1 MFETGDSGGDVGKRT
16 TMIRIALADDHN
28 VVRQGLRALLE
39 GVKDFR
45 VVGEARDGKE
55 VVELV
60 TREKP
65 DVAVVDLA
73 MPSLNGVEATRRI
86 VRDLPQVK
94 VLVLSM
100 YTGEEYVR
108 EALAAGAS
116 GYLVKDSA
124 ADDLVEAIRAVAK
137 GGEFLSPAIAHLAQG
152 RGAGT
157 PLDRLTSRERE
168 VLQLIAEGNSNK
180 EIAARLTLSVKTI
193 EAHRTNLMSKL
204 DIHDTASLTRFAIA
218 RGLVRTE

>member
-1 MFETGDSGGDVGKRT
+1 
-16 TMIRIALADDHN
+16 
-28 VVRQGLRALLE
+28 
-39 GVKDFR
+39 VKDFR

-55 VVELV
+55 MVELV
-60 TREKP
+60 TKERP
-65 DVAVVDLA
+65 DVALVDVA
-73 MPSLNGVEATRRI
+73 MPSLNGVEAARRI

-108 EALAAGAS
+108 EALAAGAA

-124 ADDLVEAIRAVAK
+124 AEELTEAIRVVAR
-137 GGEFLSPAIAHLAQG
+137 GERYLSPAVAHLAG
-152 RGAGT
+152 KGSPAGPS
-157 PLDRLTSRERE
+157 PLDRLTTRERE

-180 EIAARLTLSVKTI
+180 EIAARLSLSVKTI
-193 EAHRTNLMSKL
+193 EAHRTNLMAKL

-218 RGLVRTE
+218 RGLVSTE

>member
-1 MFETGDSGGDVGKRT
+1 
-16 TMIRIALADDHN
+16 MIRIALADDHN

-45 VVGEARDGKE
+45 VVAEAKDGKE
-55 VVELV
+55 MVETVV
-60 TREKP
+60 REKP
-65 DVAVVDLA
+65 DVAVIDLA

-86 VRDLPQVK
+86 VRDVPGVK

-108 EALAAGAS
+108 EAMAAGAL

-124 ADDLVEAIRAVAK
+124 ADDLVKAIRSVA
-137 GGEFLSPAIAHLAQG
+137 GGEVFLSPAIAHLAG
-152 RGAGT
+152 KGGAT
-157 PLDRLTSRERE
+157 ASALDRLTSRERE

-193 EAHRTNLMSKL
+193 EAHRTNLMAKL

>member
-1 MFETGDSGGDVGKRT
+1 
-16 TMIRIALADDHN
+16 MIRIALADDHN

-55 VVELV
+55 MVELV
-60 TREKP
+60 LREKP

-86 VRDLPQVK
+86 VRDMPAVK

-108 EALAAGAS
+108 EALSAGAG

-124 ADDLVEAIRAVAK
+124 ADDLVEAIRLVAR
-137 GGEFLSPAIAHLAQG
+137 GAQFLSPAIAHLAAPPG
-152 RGAGT
+152 KGT
-157 PLDRLTSRERE
+157 ASPLDRLTSRERE

-180 EIAARLTLSVKTI
+180 EIAARLQLSVKTI
-193 EAHRTNLMSKL
+193 EAHRTNLMTKL

>member
-1 MFETGDSGGDVGKRT
+1 M
-16 TMIRIALADDHN
+16 
-28 VVRQGLRALLE
+28 
-39 GVKDFR
+39 
-45 VVGEARDGKE
+45 VGEAGDGKE
-55 VVELV
+55 LVELV
-60 TREKP
+60 LRELP

-86 VRDLPQVK
+86 AREAPSVRT
-94 VLVLSM
+94 LVLSM

-108 EALAAGAS
+108 EALAAGAA

-124 ADDLVEAIRAVAK
+124 ADDLVEAIRLVGK
-137 GGEFLSPAIAHLAQG
+137 GGQVLSPAIAHLSG
-152 RGAGT
+152 PRTKGGAS

-180 EIAARLTLSVKTI
+180 EIASRLTLSVKTV
-193 EAHRTNLMSKL
+193 EAHRTNLMTKL

-218 RGLVRTE
+218 RGLVRSE

>member
-1 MFETGDSGGDVGKRT
+1 
-16 TMIRIALADDHN
+16 MIRIALADDHN

-55 VVELV
+55 MVELV
-60 TREKP
+60 MREKP
-65 DVAVVDLA
+65 DVALIDVA

-124 ADDLVEAIRAVAK
+124 ADELVEAIRVVAR
-137 GGEFLSPAIAHLAQG
+137 GERFLSPAVAHLAG
-152 RGAGT
+152 KGSAAAS
-157 PLDRLTSRERE
+157 PLERLTTRERE

-193 EAHRTNLMSKL
+193 EAHRTNLMAKL

>member
-1 MFETGDSGGDVGKRT
+1 
-16 TMIRIALADDHN
+16 MIRIALADDHH
-28 VVRQGLRALLE
+28 VVRQGIRALLE

-45 VVGEARDGKE
+45 VVGEAADGKE
-55 VVELV
+55 MVELV
-60 TREKP
+60 MRERP
-65 DVAVVDLA
+65 DLALVDVA
-73 MPSLNGVEATRRI
+73 MPQLNGIEACRRI
-86 VRDLPQVK
+86 VRDLPSVK

-124 ADDLVEAIRAVAK
+124 ADELVEAIRVVAR
-137 GGEFLSPAIAHLAQG
+137 GERFLSPAVAHIAG
-152 RGAGT
+152 KSGAAAT
-157 PLDRLTSRERE
+157 ALDRLTTRERE

-180 EIAARLTLSVKTI
+180 AIAARLTLSVKTI
-193 EAHRTNLMSKL
+193 EAHRTNLMAKL

>member
-1 MFETGDSGGDVGKRT
+1 MAIP
-16 TMIRIALADDHN
+16 MIRIALADDHA
-28 VVRQGLRALLE
+28 VVRQGIRALLE

-45 VVGEARDGKE
+45 VVGEAGDGKE
-55 VVELV
+55 MVELV
-60 TREKP
+60 TRERP
-65 DVAVVDLA
+65 DVALVDVA
-73 MPSLNGVEATRRI
+73 MPALNGIEAARRI
-86 VRDLPQVK
+86 VRDLPAVK

-124 ADDLVEAIRAVAK
+124 ADELVEAIRVVAR
-137 GGEFLSPAIAHLAQG
+137 GERFLSPAVAHLAVKT
-152 RGAGT
+152 GAAASQ
-157 PLDRLTSRERE
+157 LDRLTTRERE

-180 EIAARLTLSVKTI
+180 AIAARLSLSVKTI
-193 EAHRTNLMSKL
+193 EAHRTNLMAKL

>member
-1 MFETGDSGGDVGKRT
+1 MHVEGVQVV
-16 TMIRIALADDHN
+16 IRIALADDHN

-45 VVGEARDGKE
+45 VVGEASDGKE
-55 VVELV
+55 MVELV
-60 TREKP
+60 MREKP
-65 DVAVVDLA
+65 DVALVDVA

-86 VRDLPQVK
+86 VRDLAQVK

-100 YTGEEYVR
+100 YTGEEYIR

-124 ADDLVEAIRAVAK
+124 ADELVEAIRVVAR
-137 GGEFLSPAIAHLAQG
+137 GDRFLSPAIAHLAG
-152 RGAGT
+152 KGSTAT
-157 PLDRLTSRERE
+157 SPLDRLTTRERE

-193 EAHRTNLMSKL
+193 EAHRTNLMAKL

>member
-1 MFETGDSGGDVGKRT
+1 
-16 TMIRIALADDHN
+16 MIRIALADDHA
-28 VVRQGLRALLE
+28 VVRQGIRALLE

-45 VVGEARDGKE
+45 VVGEAGDGKAM
-55 VVELV
+55 VELV
-60 TREKP
+60 MKERP
-65 DVAVVDLA
+65 DVALVDVA
-73 MPSLNGVEATRRI
+73 MPALNGVEAARRI
-86 VRDLPQVK
+86 VRDLPEVK

-124 ADDLVEAIRAVAK
+124 ADELVEAIRVVAR
-137 GGEFLSPAIAHLAQG
+137 GEKYLSPAVAHLAVKA
-152 RGAGT
+152 GAGGASQ
-157 PLDRLTSRERE
+157 LDRLTTRERE

-180 EIAARLTLSVKTI
+180 AIAARLSLSVKTI
-193 EAHRTNLMSKL
+193 EAHRTNLMAKL

>member
-1 MFETGDSGGDVGKRT
+1 
-16 TMIRIALADDHN
+16 MIRIALADDHN

-55 VVELV
+55 MVELV
-60 TREKP
+60 FREKP
-65 DVAVVDLA
+65 DVAVIDLA

-86 VRDLPQVK
+86 VRDMPAVR

-108 EALAAGAS
+108 EALAAGAA

-124 ADDLVEAIRAVAK
+124 ADDLVEAIRLVAK
-137 GGEFLSPAIAHLAQG
+137 GSQFLSPAIAHLAQPPG
-152 RGAGT
+152 KGT
-157 PLDRLTSRERE
+157 ASPLDRLTSRERE

-180 EIAARLTLSVKTI
+180 EIAARLSLSVKTI
-193 EAHRTNLMSKL
+193 EAHRTNLMTKL

>member
-1 MFETGDSGGDVGKRT
+1 MAAS
-16 TMIRIALADDHN
+16 MIRIALADDHA
-28 VVRQGLRALLE
+28 VVRQGIRALLE

-45 VVGEARDGKE
+45 VVGEAGDGKE
-55 VVELV
+55 MVELV
-60 TREKP
+60 TRERP
-65 DVAVVDLA
+65 DVALVDVA
-73 MPSLNGVEATRRI
+73 MPALNGIEAARRI
-86 VRDLPQVK
+86 VRDLPAVK

-124 ADDLVEAIRAVAK
+124 ADELVEAIRVVAR
-137 GGEFLSPAIAHLAQG
+137 GERFLSPAVAHLAVKTGSPASQ
-152 RGAGT
+152 
-157 PLDRLTSRERE
+157 LDRLTTRERE

-180 EIAARLTLSVKTI
+180 AIAARLSLSVKTI
-193 EAHRTNLMSKL
+193 EAHRTNLMAKL

>member
-1 MFETGDSGGDVGKRT
+1 
-16 TMIRIALADDHN
+16 MIKIALADDHN
-28 VVRQGLRALLE
+28 VVRQGIRALLE

-55 VVELV
+55 MVELV
-60 TREKP
+60 LREKP
-65 DVAVVDLA
+65 DVALVDVA

-124 ADDLVEAIRAVAK
+124 AEELTEAIRTVAR
-137 GGEFLSPAIAHLAQG
+137 GERFLSPAVAHLTG
-152 RGAGT
+152 KGAAGAS
-157 PLDRLTSRERE
+157 PLERLTTRERE

-180 EIAARLTLSVKTI
+180 EIAARLSLSVKTI
-193 EAHRTNLMSKL
+193 EAHRTNLMAKL

>member
-1 MFETGDSGGDVGKRT
+1 
-16 TMIRIALADDHN
+16 MIRIALADDHH
-28 VVRQGLRALLE
+28 VVRQGIRALLE

-45 VVGEARDGKE
+45 VVGEAADGKE
-55 VVELV
+55 MVELV
-60 TREKP
+60 MREKP
-65 DVAVVDLA
+65 DVALVDVA
-73 MPSLNGVEATRRI
+73 MPQLNGVEACRRI
-86 VRDLPQVK
+86 VRDLPSVK

-124 ADDLVEAIRAVAK
+124 ADELVEAIRVVAR
-137 GGEFLSPAIAHLAQG
+137 GERFLSPAVAPIAAKSAATTL
-152 RGAGT
+152 
-157 PLDRLTSRERE
+157 LDRLTTRERE

-180 EIAARLTLSVKTI
+180 AIAARLSLSVKTI
-193 EAHRTNLMSKL
+193 EAHRTNLMAKL

>member
-1 MFETGDSGGDVGKRT
+1 
-16 TMIRIALADDHN
+16 MIRIGLADDHN

-39 GVKDFR
+39 GVKDFK
-45 VVGEARDGKE
+45 VVGEASDGKE
-55 VVELV
+55 MVELV
-60 TREKP
+60 LRERP
-65 DVAVVDLA
+65 DVAVIDLA

-86 VRDLPQVK
+86 VRDAPAVR

-108 EALAAGAS
+108 EALGAGAA

-124 ADDLVEAIRAVAK
+124 ADDLVEAIRVIAA
-137 GGEFLSPAIAHLAQG
+137 GGQFLSPAIAYIAADSG
-152 RGAGT
+152 KGGKAGAS

-180 EIAARLTLSVKTI
+180 EIAARLSLSVKTI

>member
-1 MFETGDSGGDVGKRT
+1 
-16 TMIRIALADDHN
+16 MIRIALADDHN

-55 VVELV
+55 MVELV
-60 TREKP
+60 FREKP
-65 DVAVVDLA
+65 DVAVIDLA

-86 VRDLPQVK
+86 VRDLPAVR

-108 EALAAGAS
+108 EALAAGAA

-124 ADDLVEAIRAVAK
+124 ADDLVEAIRLVAK
-137 GGEFLSPAIAHLAQG
+137 GSQFLSPAIAHLAQPG
-152 RGAGT
+152 GKGT
-157 PLDRLTSRERE
+157 ASPLDRLTSRERE

-180 EIAARLTLSVKTI
+180 EIAARLSLSVKTI
-193 EAHRTNLMSKL
+193 EAHRTNLMTKL

>member
-1 MFETGDSGGDVGKRT
+1 
-16 TMIRIALADDHN
+16 MIRIALADDHA
-28 VVRQGLRALLE
+28 VVRQGIRALLE

-45 VVGEARDGKE
+45 VVGEAGDGKE
-55 VVELV
+55 MVELV
-60 TREKP
+60 TRERP
-65 DVAVVDLA
+65 DVALVDVA
-73 MPSLNGVEATRRI
+73 MPALNGIEAARRI
-86 VRDLPQVK
+86 VRDLSSVK

-124 ADDLVEAIRAVAK
+124 ADELVEAIRVVAR
-137 GGEFLSPAIAHLAQG
+137 GERFLSPAVAALAVKVGSAASQ
-152 RGAGT
+152 
-157 PLDRLTSRERE
+157 LDRLTTRERE

-180 EIAARLTLSVKTI
+180 AIAARLTLSVKTI
-193 EAHRTNLMSKL
+193 EAHRTNLMAKL

>member
-1 MFETGDSGGDVGKRT
+1 
-16 TMIRIALADDHN
+16 MIRIALADDHK

-39 GVKDFR
+39 GVKDFS
-45 VVGEARDGKE
+45 VVAEAGDGKE
-55 VVELV
+55 IVELV
-60 TREKP
+60 LREKP
-65 DVAVVDLA
+65 EVAVIDLA

-86 VRDLPQVK
+86 VRDVPQVK

-108 EALAAGAS
+108 EALNAGAS

-124 ADDLVEAIRAVAK
+124 ADDLVEAIRLVAR
-137 GGEFLSPAIAHLAQG
+137 GERFLSPAIAHIADRTG
-152 RGAGT
+152 NGVT
-157 PLDRLTSRERE
+157 SYDRLTTRERE

-180 EIAARLTLSVKTI
+180 EIAARLSLSVKTI
-193 EAHRTNLMSKL
+193 EAHRTNLMAKL

>member
-1 MFETGDSGGDVGKRT
+1 
-16 TMIRIALADDHN
+16 MIRIALADDHH
-28 VVRQGLRALLE
+28 VVRQGIRALLE

-45 VVGEARDGKE
+45 VVGEAADGKE
-55 VVELV
+55 MVELV
-60 TREKP
+60 MRERP
-65 DVAVVDLA
+65 DLALVDVA
-73 MPSLNGVEATRRI
+73 MPQLNGIEACRRI
-86 VRDLPQVK
+86 VRDLPAVK

-100 YTGEEYVR
+100 YTAEEYVR

-124 ADDLVEAIRAVAK
+124 ADELVEAIRVVAR
-137 GGEFLSPAIAHLAQG
+137 GERFLSPAVAHIAAKG
-152 RGAGT
+152 GVAAT
-157 PLDRLTSRERE
+157 PLDRLTTRERE

-180 EIAARLTLSVKTI
+180 AIAARLTLSVKTI
-193 EAHRTNLMSKL
+193 EAHRTNLMAKL

>member
-1 MFETGDSGGDVGKRT
+1 MVT
-16 TMIRIALADDHN
+16 IALADDHN

-39 GVKDFR
+39 GVRDFR
-45 VVGEARDGKE
+45 VVGEARDGTE
-55 VVELV
+55 MVELV
-60 TREKP
+60 MREKP
-65 DVAVVDLA
+65 DVALVDVA

-108 EALAAGAS
+108 EALGAGAS

-124 ADDLVEAIRAVAK
+124 ADELVEAIRVVAR
-137 GGEFLSPAIAHLAQG
+137 GDRFLSPAVAHLAG
-152 RGAGT
+152 RSNAPAS
-157 PLDRLTSRERE
+157 PLERLTTRERE

-180 EIAARLTLSVKTI
+180 EIAARLSLSVKTI
-193 EAHRTNLMSKL
+193 EAHRTNLMAKL

>member
-1 MFETGDSGGDVGKRT
+1 
-16 TMIRIALADDHN
+16 MIRIALADDHA
-28 VVRQGLRALLE
+28 VVRQGIRALLE

-45 VVGEARDGKE
+45 VVGEAGDGKE
-55 VVELV
+55 MVELV
-60 TREKP
+60 TRERP
-65 DVAVVDLA
+65 DVAVVDVA
-73 MPSLNGVEATRRI
+73 MPALNGIEAARRI
-86 VRDLPQVK
+86 VRDLPAVK

-124 ADDLVEAIRAVAK
+124 ADELVEAIRVVAR
-137 GGEFLSPAIAHLAQG
+137 GERFLSPAVAHLAVKT
-152 RGAGT
+152 GT
-157 PLDRLTSRERE
+157 AASQLDRLTTRERE

-180 EIAARLTLSVKTI
+180 AIAARLSLSVKTI
-193 EAHRTNLMSKL
+193 EAHRTNLMAKL

>member
-1 MFETGDSGGDVGKRT
+1 
-16 TMIRIALADDHN
+16 MIRIALADDHA
-28 VVRQGLRALLE
+28 VVRQGIRALLE

-45 VVGEARDGKE
+45 VVGEAGDGKAM
-55 VVELV
+55 VELV
-60 TREKP
+60 TKERP
-65 DVAVVDLA
+65 DVALVDVA
-73 MPSLNGVEATRRI
+73 MPALNGVEAARRI
-86 VRDLPQVK
+86 VRDLPEVK

-124 ADDLVEAIRAVAK
+124 ADELVEAIRVVAR
-137 GGEFLSPAIAHLAQG
+137 GEKYLSPAVAHLAVKA
-152 RGAGT
+152 GAGGASQ
-157 PLDRLTSRERE
+157 LDRLTTRERE

-180 EIAARLTLSVKTI
+180 AIAARLSLSVKTI
-193 EAHRTNLMSKL
+193 EAHRTNLMAKL

>member
-1 MFETGDSGGDVGKRT
+1 MT
-16 TMIRIALADDHN
+16 TIRIALADDHN

-39 GVKDFR
+39 GVKDFK
-45 VVGEARDGKE
+45 VVAEARDGKE
-55 VVELV
+55 MVETVV
-60 TREKP
+60 REKP
-65 DVAVVDLA
+65 DVAVIDLA

-86 VRDLPQVK
+86 VRDCPGVK

-108 EALAAGAS
+108 EALGAGAS

-124 ADDLVEAIRAVAK
+124 ADDLVKAIRAIAA
-137 GGEFLSPAIAHLAQG
+137 GEGFLSPAIAHLADKG
-152 RGAGT
+152 NT
-157 PLDRLTSRERE
+157 PGSALDRLTTRERE

-180 EIAARLTLSVKTI
+180 EIAARLSLSVKTI
-193 EAHRTNLMSKL
+193 EAHRTNLMAKL

-218 RGLVRTE
+218 RGLVRSE

>member
-1 MFETGDSGGDVGKRT
+1 
-16 TMIRIALADDHN
+16 MIRIALADDHH
-28 VVRQGLRALLE
+28 VVRQGIRALLE

-45 VVGEARDGKE
+45 VVGEAADGKE
-55 VVELV
+55 MVELV
-60 TREKP
+60 MRERP
-65 DVAVVDLA
+65 DLALVDVA
-73 MPSLNGVEATRRI
+73 MPQLNGIEACRRI
-86 VRDLPQVK
+86 VRDLPSVK

-124 ADDLVEAIRAVAK
+124 ADELVEAIRVVAR
-137 GGEFLSPAIAHLAQG
+137 GERFLSPAVAHIAAKS
-152 RGAGT
+152 GAAAT
-157 PLDRLTSRERE
+157 LLDRLTTRERE

-180 EIAARLTLSVKTI
+180 AIAARLSLSVKTI
-193 EAHRTNLMSKL
+193 EAHRTNLMAKL

>member
-1 MFETGDSGGDVGKRT
+1 MV
-16 TMIRIALADDHN
+16 RIALADDHN

-55 VVELV
+55 MVELV
-60 TREKP
+60 LREKP
-65 DVAVVDLA
+65 DVAVIDLA

-86 VRDLPQVK
+86 VRDAPGVR

-108 EALAAGAS
+108 EALGAGAG

-124 ADDLVEAIRAVAK
+124 ADDLVEAIRTVSS
-137 GGEFLSPAIAHLAQG
+137 GGQFLSPAIAHLAQG
-152 RGAGT
+152 SGKGGAS

-180 EIAARLTLSVKTI
+180 EIAARLSLSVKTI

-218 RGLVRTE
+218 RGLVHTE

>member
-1 MFETGDSGGDVGKRT
+1 
-16 TMIRIALADDHN
+16 MIKIALADDHK

-39 GVKDFR
+39 GVKEFK
-45 VVGEARDGKE
+45 VVAEAGDGKE
-55 VVELV
+55 IVELV
-60 TREKP
+60 LREKP
-65 DVAVVDLA
+65 DVAVIDLA

-86 VRDLPQVK
+86 VRDSPAVR

-108 EALAAGAS
+108 EALGAGAA

-124 ADDLVEAIRAVAK
+124 ADDLVEAIRRVAR
-137 GGEFLSPAIAHLAQG
+137 GESFLSPAIAHLAD
-152 RGAGT
+152 RSGAASS
-157 PLDRLTSRERE
+157 PLERLTTRERE

-180 EIAARLTLSVKTI
+180 EIAARLSLSVKTI
-193 EAHRTNLMSKL
+193 EAHRTNLMAKL

>member
-1 MFETGDSGGDVGKRT
+1 
-16 TMIRIALADDHN
+16 MIRIALADDHK

-39 GVKDFR
+39 GVKDFK
-45 VVGEARDGKE
+45 VVAEGGDGKE
-55 VVELV
+55 IVELV
-60 TREKP
+60 LREQP
-65 DVAVVDLA
+65 DVAVIDLA
-73 MPSLNGVEATRRI
+73 MPALNGVEATRRI
-86 VRDLPQVK
+86 VRDMPQVK

-108 EALAAGAS
+108 EALGAGAS

-124 ADDLVEAIRAVAK
+124 ADDLVEAIRKIAK
-137 GGEFLSPAIAHLAQG
+137 GESFLSPAIAHLIEK
-152 RGAGT
+152 RNGAAST
-157 PLDRLTSRERE
+157 PLERLTTRERE

>member
-1 MFETGDSGGDVGKRT
+1 MCGHGEGTP

-55 VVELV
+55 MVELV
-60 TREKP
+60 ARERP
-65 DVAVVDLA
+65 DVALVDVA
-73 MPSLNGVEATRRI
+73 MPSLNGVEAARRI
-86 VRDLPQVK
+86 VRDSPQVK

-108 EALAAGAS
+108 EAIAAGAS

-124 ADDLVEAIRAVAK
+124 ADQLVEAIRVVAR
-137 GGEFLSPAIAHLAQG
+137 GDRFLSPAIAHLAVKG
-152 RGAGT
+152 GAGAS
-157 PLDRLTSRERE
+157 PLDRLTTRERE

-193 EAHRTNLMSKL
+193 EAHRTNLMAKL

>member
-1 MFETGDSGGDVGKRT
+1 
-16 TMIRIALADDHN
+16 MIRIALADDHN

-55 VVELV
+55 MVELV
-60 TREKP
+60 TRERP
-65 DVAVVDLA
+65 DVALVDVA
-73 MPSLNGVEATRRI
+73 MPSLNGVEAARRI
-86 VRDLPQVK
+86 VRDMPQVK

-124 ADDLVEAIRAVAK
+124 ADELTEAIRIVAR
-137 GGEFLSPAIAHLAQG
+137 GERYLSPAIAHLAGKTSSGGQS
-152 RGAGT
+152 
-157 PLDRLTSRERE
+157 PLDRLTTRERE

-180 EIAARLTLSVKTI
+180 EIAARLALSVKTI
-193 EAHRTNLMSKL
+193 EAHRTNLMAKL

-218 RGLVRTE
+218 RGLVSTE